1 MTEERKRMS
10 VEEVVAAAMELPAE
24 DFEEVIERLSA
35 HRSRTASIRQAWI
48 DESDRRMELVR
59 AGKMRLLDVDEV
71 LADPDFDD

>member
-10 VEEVVAAAMELPAE
+10 IDEIEAVALELPE
-24 DFEEVIERLSA
+24 EELEEVIARLSA

-48 DESDRRMELVR
+48 DEADRRMELVR
-59 AGKMRLLDVDEV
+59 AGKMRLLDADEV